1 MGTMLVSLIAALV
14 AALCYGVA
22 SVMQAI
28 AVREASRRHQAG
40 LCQQEFKQLRDA
52 FHRALAVLH
61 QLFRLI
67 HLCP

>member
-28 AVREASRRHQAG
+28 AVREASTG
-40 LCQQEFKQLRDA
+40 
-52 FHRALAVLH
+52 
-61 QLFRLI
+61 
-67 HLCP
+67 PG